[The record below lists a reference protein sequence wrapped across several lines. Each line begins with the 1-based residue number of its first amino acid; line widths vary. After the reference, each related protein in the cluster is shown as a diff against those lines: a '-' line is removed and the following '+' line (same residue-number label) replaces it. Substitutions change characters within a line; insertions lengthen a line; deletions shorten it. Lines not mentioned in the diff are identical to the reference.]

1 MNNKKLEVYNLLKSI
16 LLRKNLKFS
25 NNLLK
30 GRSYSCPDLLK
41 VGETERGLE
50 DKELD
55 IAIVLEGDRLTIST
69 SQSKLMKKVLDR
81 LELNAFNNIVSCTK
95 KLETLKNPDSS
106 FSIIYPK
113 INDTKAWE
121 ELVTGLSN
129 LCLMSSITN
138 SSNLIFYIVLEGI
151 SNDKRRKLFS
161 SIVSKIITAFNIIY
175 NFLIFRP
182 FANYLSKKLVENRLS
197 PKNEKMIISK
207 LINYMNSLKDLY
219 SVNIGDSTYFF
230 CIKTLKRLKVSSKEY
245 IDNLIKEGADKNRL
259 RTVNDWIVK
268 AYSEDKDLI
277 IYSDLDSYVSIAH
290 ELGHYELSKE
300 GVLGTIQDNCRYQR
314 APIVTAINF
323 FIGYLAGVYKSVNT
337 IAIGI
342 IINFVLNTPQL
353 AIEFL
358 ASYRGIKL
366 LERLHVD
373 KDVIK
378 ESRTWLG
385 YAFLTYLNSAIYRS
399 SHGLT
404 FGAGLGTAKGLL
416 FR

>member
-1 MNNKKLEVYNLLKSI
+1 MNNKKLEVYNLLKNI

-41 VGETERGLE
+41 VGKTERELE

-81 LELNAFNNIVSCTK
+81 LGLDTFNNIVVSTK
-95 KLETLKNPDSS
+95 KLTTLKNPDSS
-106 FSIIYPK
+106 FSIIYPE
-113 INDTKAWE
+113 ISDTKAWE

-161 SIVSKIITAFNIIY
+161 FIVSKIITAFNVIY

-207 LINYMNSLKDLY
+207 LVNYMNSLKDLY

-230 CIKTLKRLKVSSKEY
+230 CIKTLKRLKISKEY

-277 IYSDLDSYVSIAH
+277 VYSDLDSYVSIAH

-300 GVLGTIQDNCRYQR
+300 GVLGTIQNNCKYQR

-323 FIGYLAGVYKSVNT
+323 FIGYLAGVNKSINT
-337 IAIGI
+337 IAIGT

-373 KDVIK
+373 KEVIK

-385 YAFLTYLNSAIYRS
+385 YAFLTYLNSAIARS
-399 SHGLT
+399 GSSLT
-404 FGAGLGTAKGLL
+404 IGAGIGTAKRML
-416 FR
+416 FK